1 MIPQPPGTRIATAQ
15 GFSQNITASL
25 RDFYGSFMISLP
37 PFVILPG
44 VKVGAAWYPSEVA
57 PEDVARYGEAYWRD
71 FHDNCLVIGLV
82 CQK

>member
-1 MIPQPPGTRIATAQ
+1 MT
-15 GFSQNITASL
+15 
-25 RDFYGSFMISLP
+25 SLP

-71 FHDNCLVIGLV
+71 FHDNCLLIGLV
-82 CQK
+82 CQQ